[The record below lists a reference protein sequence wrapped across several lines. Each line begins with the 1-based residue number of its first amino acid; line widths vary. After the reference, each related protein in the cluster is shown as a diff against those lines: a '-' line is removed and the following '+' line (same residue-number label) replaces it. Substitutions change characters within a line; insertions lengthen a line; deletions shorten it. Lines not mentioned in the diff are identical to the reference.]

1 LTNEELLAL
10 VPPALAEADA
20 VARRS
25 ADREVSRGSSI
36 SCRKG
41 CAACCRYLVRLSP
54 PEVLHL
60 RRALEALPEP
70 RRTEVRARFAAARER
85 LADED
90 LLHDLETG
98 LARGGNDPG
107 HDHRVETLAR
117 RYLALRIPCPF
128 LDLEE
133 EACGI
138 YLDRPAPC
146 RQHLVTSPA
155 ELCRDP
161 FTENVRLVPLRRSL
175 RDELMRAAARITGDS
190 EQVVPLVLI

>member
-25 ADREVSRGSSI
+25 ADREVLRGSSI

-41 CAACCRYLVRLSP
+41 CDACCWYLVRLSL
-54 PEVLHL
+54 PEMLHL
-60 RRALEALPEP
+60 RRVLKALPEP
-70 RRTEVRARFAAARER
+70 RRTEVRARFTAAREK

-98 LARGGNDPG
+98 LARGDNDPG
-107 HDHRVETLAR
+107 HAHRVETLAR

-133 EACGI
+133 GTSGI
-138 YLDRPAPC
+138 YLDRPASC

-161 FTENVRLVPLRRSL
+161 FTENVRLVPRRRSL
-175 RDELMRAAARITGDS
+175 RNELVRTAARITGGS
-190 EQVVPLVLI
+190 EQVVALVLI

>member
-1 LTNEELLAL
+1 MQ
-10 VPPALAEADA
+10 
-20 VARRS
+20 
-25 ADREVSRGSSI
+25 
-36 SCRKG
+36 
-41 CAACCRYLVRLSP
+41 
-54 PEVLHL
+54 
-60 RRALEALPEP
+60 
-70 RRTEVRARFAAARER
+70 ARFAAAREK
-85 LADED
+85 LSDED

-98 LARGGNDPG
+98 LARRENDPG

-133 EACGI
+133 GACGI
-138 YLDRPAPC
+138 YLDRPASC
-146 RQHLVTSPA
+146 RQHLVASPA

-175 RDELMRAAARITGDS
+175 RNELVRTTARITGDS

>member
-1 LTNEELLAL
+1 MTNNELLAL

-25 ADREVSRGSSI
+25 ADRELSRGSSI

-41 CAACCRYLVRLSP
+41 CDACCRYLVRLSL

-60 RRALEALPEP
+60 RRVLEALPEP
-70 RRTEVRARFAAARER
+70 RRAEAWARFAAAREK
-85 LADED
+85 LAEED

-98 LARGGNDPG
+98 LARGENDPG

-128 LDLEE
+128 LVLEE
-133 EACGI
+133 GCCGI
-138 YLDRPAPC
+138 YPDRPAPC
-146 RQHLVTSPA
+146 RQHLVSSPA

-161 FTENVRLVPLRRSL
+161 FTENVRLVPLQRNL
-175 RDELMRAAARITGDS
+175 RDELVRSAARITDGS
-190 EQVVPLVLI
+190 EHVVPLVLI